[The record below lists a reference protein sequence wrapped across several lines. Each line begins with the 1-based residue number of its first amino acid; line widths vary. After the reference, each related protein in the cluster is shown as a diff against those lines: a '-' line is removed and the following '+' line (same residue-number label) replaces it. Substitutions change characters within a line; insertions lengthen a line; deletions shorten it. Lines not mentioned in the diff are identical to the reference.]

1 MKNKGRNCSIA
12 EHPKA
17 TGLCYKDGFGDWL
30 CSMGDVNFKII
41 DEEAAPPGGTK
52 AVAVDNRQVAPE
64 KNTPAPKNNRNTA
77 DKNTV
82 EKTDEAGT
90 DDGSLKTDFSELEKY
105 VDVIRYE
112 FSDNVTDHN
121 LYIVFKS
128 KTDNLPAFCVQ
139 YFDKDG
145 IMVDP
150 AGGCGLHTVSS
161 PSAGQN
167 GKFDVSMPPERDMKR
182 VVSVRVVRQ

>member
-1 MKNKGRNCSIA
+1 M
-12 EHPKA
+12 
-17 TGLCYKDGFGDWL
+17 
-30 CSMGDVNFKII
+30 
-41 DEEAAPPGGTK
+41 
-52 AVAVDNRQVAPE
+52 
-64 KNTPAPKNNRNTA
+64 
-77 DKNTV
+77 
-82 EKTDEAGT
+82 
-90 DDGSLKTDFSELEKY
+90 DFSELEKY

-112 FSDNVTDHN
+112 FGDNVTDHN

-150 AGGCGLHTVSS
+150 VGGCGLHMGSAA
-161 PSAGQN
+161 SAGQK
-167 GKFDVSMPPERDMKR
+167 GKFDVAMPSEKEMKR